1 MNYQLD
7 QEEQELLDAFER
19 GELKPL
25 PDSEER
31 IRYAEEAARNT
42 LNKTKRINLRLTE
55 RDFRLVRVRAIEE
68 GLPYQTLL
76 ASIIHKYVTGRLVE
90 RTDSYVG
97 VQQALRER
105 GEAYES

>member
-7 QEEQELLDAFER
+7 DYEQEILDYVER
-19 GELKPL
+19 GEYESVPNV
-25 PDSEER
+25 EEE
-31 IRYAEEAARNT
+31 IRRAEEAAHNT

-55 RDFRLVRVRAIEE
+55 RDLRLARVRAIEE

-76 ASIIHKYVTGRLVE
+76 ASVIHKYVTGRLVE

-97 VQQALRER
+97 VQQALREA
-105 GEAYES
+105 GESYEP

>member
-1 MNYQLD
+1 MTYKLD
-7 QEEQELLDAFER
+7 DYEQEILDYVER
-19 GELKPL
+19 GEYESVPNL
-25 PDSEER
+25 EEE
-31 IRYAEEAARNT
+31 IRRAEEAARNT

-55 RDFRLVRVRAIEE
+55 RDHRLLRVRAIEE
-68 GLPYQTLL
+68 GVPYQTLV